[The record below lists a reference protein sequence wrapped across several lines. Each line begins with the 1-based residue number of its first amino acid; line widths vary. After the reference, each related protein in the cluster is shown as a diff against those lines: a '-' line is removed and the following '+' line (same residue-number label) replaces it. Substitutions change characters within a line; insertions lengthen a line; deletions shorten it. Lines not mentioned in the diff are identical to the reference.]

1 MMAKTKVYTYYF
13 GQKKKVIK
21 DALIKL
27 VSLLLWIYNN
37 FIFYQIT
44 NFQIMTHIPKK

>member
-13 GQKKKVIK
+13 GQKKKKKIK

-27 VSLLLWIYNN
+27 VSLILWIYNN

-44 NFQIMTHIPKK
+44 NF

>member
-13 GQKKKVIK
+13 GQKKIIK

-27 VSLLLWIYNN
+27 VSLILWIYNN

-44 NFQIMTHIPKK
+44 NY